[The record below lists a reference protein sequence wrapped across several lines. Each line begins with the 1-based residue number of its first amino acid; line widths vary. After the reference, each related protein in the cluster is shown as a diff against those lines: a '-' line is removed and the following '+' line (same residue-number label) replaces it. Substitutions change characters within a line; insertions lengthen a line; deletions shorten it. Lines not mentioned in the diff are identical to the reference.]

1 MLWKQSSLSKPFLH
15 WRVQAVQPLDT
26 FLKLLPRYYEG
37 DVLSLLEVSLDTN
50 LSHNALKLVL
60 RGVGPVLPDVCVQ
73 EVGSA
78 HVVVLFAT
86 ASTVFRLIL
95 PHPEAIIK
103 VDCPDIVYH
112 SIQFS
117 SWSVLLLYTC
127 SDNNLPIFVSHF

>member
-1 MLWKQSSLSKPFLH
+1 M
-15 WRVQAVQPLDT
+15 QAVQPLGTVFD
-26 FLKLLPRYYEG
+26 LPRHYEG
-37 DVLSLLEVSLDTN
+37 DVLSLLEISLDTN

-60 RGVGPVLPDVCVQ
+60 RGVGPVLPDVSVQ

-103 VDCPDIVYH
+103 VDRPTCM
-112 SIQFS
+112 
-117 SWSVLLLYTC
+117 YTRC
-127 SDNNLPIFVSHF
+127 SH

>member
-1 MLWKQSSLSKPFLH
+1 MQL
-15 WRVQAVQPLDT
+15 LDT
-26 FLKLLPRYYEG
+26 FLKLLPRHYEG

-50 LSHNALKLVL
+50 LSHNALKLL
-60 RGVGPVLPDVCVQ
+60 LKGVGPVLPDVSVQ

-103 VDCPDIVYH
+103 VDCPMYTIVYH
-112 SIQFS
+112 SIPI
-117 SWSVLLLYTC
+117 VHVYHCIPLYTVVYNFQVRL
-127 SDNNLPIFVSHF
+127 S

>member
-1 MLWKQSSLSKPFLH
+1 M
-15 WRVQAVQPLDT
+15 
-26 FLKLLPRYYEG
+26 
-37 DVLSLLEVSLDTN
+37 LSLLEVSLDTN

-103 VDCPDIVYH
+103 VGCPTLYVYY
-112 SIQFS
+112 SI
-117 SWSVLLLYTC
+117 
-127 SDNNLPIFVSHF
+127 P